1 MGSSEQGATRLP
13 TPQRAGLASLRSAPS
28 LQSPGWLSRAVSK
41 CSLMDELGRLNSATI
56 PSRSGGMTHLSSGL
70 HTHVPAH
77 LDTCQE
83 CRER

>member
-1 MGSSEQGATRLP
+1 MSPPEGKSGLP
-13 TPQRAGLASLRSAPS
+13 PSAPS
-28 LQSPGWLSRAVSK
+28 LQSPGWLSGAVSK

-56 PSRSGGMTHLSSGL
+56 PSRSGGMTHLSYSR

-83 CRER
+83 GWE